1 MSLTVTS
8 VTQDPATQDLIVH
21 LQECLAMARERSH
34 HCEASQ
40 AFNQLHSNLATSHPI
55 AAEVLRLMW
64 NELLSTHRSADF
76 LEQLSNIERQF
87 NEQMTESHV
96 QLQQNY
102 LRLLEEQ

>member
-1 MSLTVTS
+1 MSSTLTE
-8 VTQDPATQDLIVH
+8 DPITHI
-21 LQECLAMARERSH
+21 QECLVLARERSH
-34 HCEASQ
+34 HHEANQ
-40 AFNQLHSNLATSHPI
+40 AFNQLKDNLAVDHPI

-87 NEQMTESHV
+87 TEQMTESHA
-96 QLQQNY
+96 QLHQNY